1 MVMRRITYDAMW
13 SGGDCG
19 KLEITCPIYRVCMP
33 TRQEALSVA
42 ISLQKKDG
50 NLGVFTYEITKD
62 F

>member
-1 MVMRRITYDAMW
+1 MVMRRISYEAMW

-33 TRQEALSVA
+33 TRQEALSVV
-42 ISLQKKDG
+42 IPLQKKDG
-50 NLGVFTYEITKD
+50 NLRVFTCEITTD